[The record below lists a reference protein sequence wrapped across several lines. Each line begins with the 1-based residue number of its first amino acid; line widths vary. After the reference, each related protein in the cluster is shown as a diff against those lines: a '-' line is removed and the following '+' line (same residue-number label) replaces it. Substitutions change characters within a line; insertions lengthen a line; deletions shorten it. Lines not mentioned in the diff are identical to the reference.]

1 MTALMMVG
9 RRILLSAMCRAT
21 FVRYLL
27 ASVCALSA
35 DMGLFLLLD
44 HTGVVPM
51 LAAFAG
57 YVAGLFVHWLLSS
70 RFVFT
75 LGTRPTHA
83 QRAAFVGSA
92 LVGLAIT
99 MALVGGMTAMG
110 VPAAIAKTAAV
121 VSSFLAVY
129 AIRRYGIFVHS

>member
-1 MTALMMVG
+1 MAA
-9 RRILLSAMCRAT
+9 RRMLLSLMFRAT

-44 HTGVVPM
+44 RADVTPM
-51 LAAFAG
+51 LAAFLG
-57 YVAGLFVHWLLSS
+57 YVTGLVVHWLLSI

-75 LGTRPTHA
+75 GGERATHK

-92 LVGLAIT
+92 FVGLAIT
-99 MALVGGMTAMG
+99 MALVGSLTLIG
-110 VPAAIAKTAAV
+110 VPPALAKMVAV
-121 VSSFLAVY
+121 ILSFLAVY
-129 AIRRYGIFVHS
+129 AIRRYGIFAKA